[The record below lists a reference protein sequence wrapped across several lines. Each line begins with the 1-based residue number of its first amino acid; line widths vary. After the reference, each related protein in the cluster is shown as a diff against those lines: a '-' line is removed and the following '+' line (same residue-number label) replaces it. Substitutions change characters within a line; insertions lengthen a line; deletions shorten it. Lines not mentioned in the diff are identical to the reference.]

1 MGIYPGRT
9 SRSPP
14 PLVDVRRR
22 TRHANSKG
30 LGKRTKHK
38 DGSKEWHNPRP
49 KHPPQNQPTL
59 QDGFFFFLNELHEK
73 PQIPEKGVKARG
85 ALNAAHA
92 EREQHETERTNR
104 AFTEQVLTQPIP
116 EGHTERI
123 TGGTVRPHLRMA
135 ARGRC
140 RTVSPKKR
148 DAEDQN
154 QFRYQ

>member
-59 QDGFFFFLNELHEK
+59 
-73 PQIPEKGVKARG
+73 PQIPEKSVKARG
-85 ALNAAHA
+85 ASNAAHA
-92 EREQHETERTNR
+92 ERGQHETERTNR